1 MLGIA
6 IGRIARC
13 ENLAK
18 CVDSS
23 KTGFDL
29 GTENRIGNVRPQGF
43 IDFRWRVSRGSFLR
57 LNIKDFFYF
66 WRHQNH
72 ETARTT
78 KREMLTGRIGVY
90 VPERQESARV
100 FGIKSGFVMH
110 PDGSSTLH

>member
-72 ETARTT
+72 ETARIT
-78 KREMLTGRIGVY
+78 KREMLTGRIGDY
-90 VPERQESARV
+90 VPERQESAPGVWLKERV
-100 FGIKSGFVMH
+100 LID
-110 PDGSSTLH
+110 PD